1 MIKRKTRLFSYSAE
15 YYTPSGNKVY
25 INGVTRGRLWNEF
38 TTLERE
44 ATLHACVNICAN
56 PKRKVAKGL
65 DGIAVTRLEDAG
77 PVEYCPYR

>member
-1 MIKRKTRLFSYSAE
+1 MIKRKTQLFYYSAE

-25 INGVTRGRLWNEF
+25 VNGITRGRLWNEF

-65 DGIAVTRLEDAG
+65 DGIAVTRLEAAG